1 MGALKND
8 PPEQNAK
15 MGLGIIG
22 VAYEFTIF

>member
-8 PPEQNAK
+8 PPDKNAK
-15 MGLGIIG
+15 IGLGIIG